1 MMGNVLESA
10 VVQCELASQRFML
23 QQREPLL
30 SHSSTLALRS
40 SFAKRHVKENKK
52 ETSKKPKETNAIAA
66 QRKDARG
73 PRA

>member
-1 MMGNVLESA
+1 MH
-10 VVQCELASQRFML
+10 